1 LKVIANAD
9 DSCKPEGLFCRLG
22 KFTYIWSPEA
32 VVICPYYLVKIASFC
47 KINNVFTNNELFFE
61 TREVVNICDKFNAY
75 STNEGLFLASASD
88 TNSSQLRLV
97 EPNINEIKS
106 LLIADLDRKTFN
118 LMSIIEHLNI
128 QINKKLC
135 ILLAASIDSHK
146 RLGCSAHI
154 PVRFNTSE
162 IISFGYLT
170 QNGIIRKDSINFLCN
185 TTVRIELIPDKRQLS
200 YKNNKVTLEHQE
212 RQQFNF
218 YHVLDQKEPLY
229 SHDKTVMIHLNEK
242 VEIDITNE
250 LKLRLTNPDLF
261 KNDEPNTVSQSALN
275 VGNKIKE
282 VTSSIGKSLGNF
294 VNNIERFL
302 AFMCLVLII
311 MTLIILSVYCAW
323 KLRFKTTSQLQ
334 IFDTSWNINDRD
346 RINIALL
353 NVTDDTVQTDA
364 KESTDLLSEEIGSMS
379 NQPVSLQIDCLSSL
393 RKNYESA
400 RRRSMA
406 LKLDTNSE

>member
-1 LKVIANAD
+1 
-9 DSCKPEGLFCRLG
+9 
-22 KFTYIWSPEA
+22 
-32 VVICPYYLVKIASFC
+32 
-47 KINNVFTNNELFFE
+47 
-61 TREVVNICDKFNAY
+61 
-75 STNEGLFLASASD
+75 
-88 TNSSQLRLV
+88 
-97 EPNINEIKS
+97 
-106 LLIADLDRKTFN
+106 
-118 LMSIIEHLNI
+118 
-128 QINKKLC
+128 
-135 ILLAASIDSHK
+135 
-146 RLGCSAHI
+146 
-154 PVRFNTSE
+154 
-162 IISFGYLT
+162 
-170 QNGIIRKDSINFLCN
+170 
-185 TTVRIELIPDKRQLS
+185 
-200 YKNNKVTLEHQE
+200 
-212 RQQFNF
+212 
-218 YHVLDQKEPLY
+218 
-229 SHDKTVMIHLNEK
+229 MIHLNEK

-400 RRRSMA
+400 RRKSMA